1 MKYCVIDIS
10 SSSISMIVASAE
22 AEKTEVVFKERASLS
37 LVHYLEAGGLSER
50 GTEKLV
56 EMLTRFKD
64 TGAELGVE
72 RCYLIA
78 TAALRHVKNFDEV
91 AKAVFWETG
100 LTVNLID
107 GETEAY
113 CDYVANIYYK
123 TCERPVLID
132 LGGKS
137 IEICDLAKSSKEE
150 MMCFSFGLLDLYRK
164 FVSNIYPD
172 EKEAKEIKRYV
183 KDKFDRA
190 GLPREG
196 VFSTAVMVGAS
207 NAAIYDIYAEFS
219 DESETNGVKTIS
231 RKKFKKLVRHL
242 LTGED
247 RSRLVL
253 NNAPEK
259 LYLIGS
265 AAIVLKHLFKRF
277 GVDNIVVSDRG
288 VKEGYLQLVLE
299 GKETG
304 AYYDFVRKSSDGEA
318 RSLAEPG
325 KKKKAPAAEKAP
337 ARKRGRPKKVQPEAP
352 VSADTAAAE
361 ETAPAMPAKKRGRP
375 KKVQPEAP
383 VSAAETAPAEDAAP
397 VSGVQD
403 EKAE

>member
-299 GKETG
+299 GKETA
-304 AYYDFVRKSSDGEA
+304 AYYDVVRRSSDGEA

-337 ARKRGRPKKVQPEAP
+337 ARKRGRPKKMQPEAP
-352 VSADTAAAE
+352 VSADAAAAE

>member
-318 RSLAEPG
+318 RSLPQPG
-325 KKKKAPAAEKAP
+325 KKKKAAAAEQAP
-337 ARKRGRPKKVQPEAP
+337 AKKRGRPKKAQPEAP
-352 VSADTAAAE
+352 VSADRAAAE
-361 ETAPAMPAKKRGRP
+361 KTMPAMPAKKRGRP

-403 EKAE
+403 EKVE

>member
-304 AYYDFVRKSSDGEA
+304 AYYDFVRKSPDGEA

-325 KKKKAPAAEKAP
+325 KKKKA
-337 ARKRGRPKKVQPEAP
+337 
-352 VSADTAAAE
+352 AAAE
-361 ETAPAMPAKKRGRP
+361 QAPAKKRGRP

>member
-183 KDKFDRA
+183 KEKFDRA
-190 GLPREG
+190 DLPRAG
-196 VFSTAVMVGAS
+196 VFSTVVLVGATS
-207 NAAIYDIYAEFS
+207 SAIYDIYAEYS
-219 DESETNGVKTIS
+219 DESEPDGVRTIR
-231 RKKFKKLVRHL
+231 RKKFSISILPYPSAKCKFSFDKPFVF
-242 LTGED
+242 
-247 RSRLVL
+247 
-253 NNAPEK
+253 
-259 LYLIGS
+259 LINWKPRRAKGKIPQC
-265 AAIVLKHLFKRF
+265 AAVFL
-277 GVDNIVVSDRG
+277 
-288 VKEGYLQLVLE
+288 
-299 GKETG
+299 
-304 AYYDFVRKSSDGEA
+304 
-318 RSLAEPG
+318 
-325 KKKKAPAAEKAP
+325 
-337 ARKRGRPKKVQPEAP
+337 
-352 VSADTAAAE
+352 
-361 ETAPAMPAKKRGRP
+361 
-375 KKVQPEAP
+375 
-383 VSAAETAPAEDAAP
+383 
-397 VSGVQD
+397 
-403 EKAE
+403 

>member
-10 SSSISMIVASAE
+10 SSSISMIVAAAE

-50 GTEKLV
+50 GTEKLI

-91 AKAVFWETG
+91 AKAVFWKTG

-172 EKEAKEIKRYV
+172 EKEAKEIKQYV
-183 KDKFDRA
+183 KDRFDRA

-304 AYYDFVRKSSDGEA
+304 AYYDFVRKSSDGVA
-318 RSLAEPG
+318 RSLAETG
-325 KKKKAPAAEKAP
+325 KKKKVPVAEKAP
-337 ARKRGRPKKVQPEAP
+337 VRKRGRPKKARPEAP

-361 ETAPAMPAKKRGRP
+361 KTAPAVSAKRRGRP

-383 VSAAETAPAEDAAP
+383 VSAAESVPAEDAVP
-397 VSGVQD
+397 VSGVQN